1 MIRRI
6 ASVAAAM
13 MVRMARVAHRSLNNR
28 RCFLRGAEARARG
41 MTGAQKERGDR
52 QKHLLCGANH
62 DR

>member
-13 MVRMARVAHRSLNNR
+13 MARMARVAHRSLNNR
-28 RCFLRGAEARARG
+28 RCILRDAEARARG

-52 QKHLLCGANH
+52 QKHLPCGDKH
-62 DR
+62 GR

>member
-28 RCFLRGAEARARG
+28 RRILPGAETRTRS
-41 MTGAQKERGDR
+41 MTGA
-52 QKHLLCGANH
+52 
-62 DR
+62 